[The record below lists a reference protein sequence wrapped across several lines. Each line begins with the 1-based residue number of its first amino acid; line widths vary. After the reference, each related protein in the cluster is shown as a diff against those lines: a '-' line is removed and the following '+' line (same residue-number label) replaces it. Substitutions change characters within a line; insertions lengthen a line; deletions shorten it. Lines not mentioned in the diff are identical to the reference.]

1 MGKITGFLDYERSS
15 QINQP
20 TVERVKHF
28 NEFTKPFTNEELT
41 KQGARCM
48 DCGIP
53 FCHGDERQGI
63 QGCPVNNMIPD
74 WNDLVYKGEWRQAI
88 DLLHTTN
95 NFPEFTGRI
104 CPAPCEAS
112 CTLNIIDDPVTI
124 KSIECAIVD
133 RAWSEGWINPIIS
146 KNKTNKSVAI
156 IGSGP
161 AGLSAAQQLARVG
174 HNVTVYEKNES
185 PGGLLR
191 YGIPNFK
198 MEKHYIDQRINQMK
212 SEGVIFKNNC
222 NVGFDVNANE
232 LVNNYDA
239 IILSG
244 GSEVPRDLDVP
255 SRELKGIC
263 FAMDFLTQQNRL
275 NEGKY
280 FDDSQ
285 IINAKDKNVIVIGGG
300 DTGSDCIGTS
310 FRQGAKT
317 VTQLEILGRP
327 PTKEEKG
334 LSWPNWP
341 LKLRT
346 SSSQEEG
353 AERDWSVAT
362 VSFSGDNGNV
372 TYLNAIKLDKQMNTI
387 DGTEFSLNADL
398 VLLAMGFIH
407 PSHEGSMQ
415 QLKVALDQRGNV
427 KANTEN
433 YKTTVE
439 KVFVAGDMRRGQS
452 LVVWAIREG
461 RQCARSVDQYLM
473 GDSSLPS

>member
-334 LSWPNWP
+334 LSWPN
-341 LKLRT
+341 
-346 SSSQEEG
+346 
-353 AERDWSVAT
+353 
-362 VSFSGDNGNV
+362 
-372 TYLNAIKLDKQMNTI
+372 
-387 DGTEFSLNADL
+387 
-398 VLLAMGFIH
+398 
-407 PSHEGSMQ
+407 
-415 QLKVALDQRGNV
+415 
-427 KANTEN
+427 
-433 YKTTVE
+433 
-439 KVFVAGDMRRGQS
+439 
-452 LVVWAIREG
+452 
-461 RQCARSVDQYLM
+461 
-473 GDSSLPS
+473 